1 MSVIGDAA
9 LSAFFQVLFHKLSS
23 PELLKFADE
32 KQVHSELK
40 KWEKILVKIHAVLDD
55 AEEKQLANRLV
66 KIWLTELRD
75 LAYDVEDILDEFAT
89 EALRRKLMAE
99 PPQLSMSKV
108 PKNLIPGCFSIYNPR
123 TVKNNVTMGKKIEEI
138 TRRLQEIAMQRSDL
152 DVREGIEGQS
162 TKRWRSS
169 CSSST
174 CLPNEPLVYGREKDK
189 RKMLEL
195 MLRESQSDDSNVQ
208 IIPIVGMGGVGK
220 TTLARLVYNDESV
233 VTHFDLKAW
242 VFVSDEFDVR
252 RITKSILESI
262 TFQPCDLKDWTLVQV
277 RLYEALGG
285 KKFLLVLDDVWNK
298 NYGDW
303 DALRSTFRGGAPGS
317 KVILTTR
324 NTNVALMTGTK
335 GYHSLEIISEDDCW
349 SVFAQ
354 HAFENKNISAYP
366 ILEII
371 GRKIVKKCGG
381 LPLAA
386 RTLGGLLRT
395 KTREDEW
402 QAILNSA
409 IWNLSDDESD
419 ILPVLRLSYYH
430 LPSDLKRCFAYCG
443 VFPKGYEFE
452 EYELVLLWM
461 AEGLIVPP
469 QEKIN
474 MHMEDLGSEYFREL
488 LSRSIFQVSVSNK
501 SRFVMHDFIN
511 DLAQWVAG
519 ETCFRLEDE
528 LEGYQ
533 QSRVFKK
540 ARHSSYIH
548 HNFDNIQ
555 KFTAFYEVKGLR
567 TFLPLGYQ
575 GCWLTYNVLFDLLP
589 KLKCLRVLSLSGY
602 NISEL
607 AKSIGDLKHL
617 RYLNLSHTKIRSLPE
632 SIVALCN
639 LQTLLLVGCFN
650 LEKLPRQ
657 IGSFISLR
665 HLNLTNAISIRD
677 MPLGM
682 NELKCLRTLSD
693 YHVGKYNGAGIRE
706 LMNLNFLCGA
716 LCISRLEN
724 VTNIQHASE
733 ANLISKQGLDVLKLK
748 WASEFDDSRNERV
761 ERDVL
766 DMLQPHNKLKELT
779 IRCYGGVT
787 FPAWVGQ
794 PSFSDMAV
802 LRLENCKR
810 CTSLPPLGLLGSL
823 KDLAMVGM
831 SSIKIV
837 GPEFYGEACL
847 KPFPSLECLQLEEMH
862 EWEEWIPCGA
872 GYEEFPCLRELSIKT
887 CCKLSRELPSCLPSL
902 EKLAISKCEQLVVSI
917 PSLPLLCKLE
927 IEACKNVVHRGA
939 AEISSLNSLVLS
951 KISNLTNLE
960 LGLALALTKVRDLKI
975 VGCQELRFLC
985 QNEARPLQQFTSLH
999 HLVIESCPQ
1008 LFSLVAEIED
1018 QLDEGLTCLLE
1029 SLKIMDCERLEKVPK
1044 LLHSFMFLRELY
1056 IVNCPRLD
1064 FLPDTSFPPLL
1075 KVVWIRNCNSL
1086 VSFFKAMEKNNT
1098 HLEQLRIEECS
1109 SLITFARGQLPQ
1121 TLKRL
1126 EIEHCK
1132 NLQCLLDE
1140 GDSYSTSSSMMQKK
1154 NFNYSCN
1161 TTSLLE
1167 HLYIWDCP
1175 SLKFLSSGGELPA
1188 VLQHVSIGS
1197 CPSLMAFSP
1206 RGELPSMLKHLEI
1219 INCPKLESVADRF
1232 QNGASLEHIEIWYCE
1247 NLKSIPNG
1255 LHNLIHLH
1263 WIEIIGCSSLLSFP
1277 EGGFPAN
1284 SLREVHIS
1292 DCRALSALPNAMHN
1306 LTSLQQLR
1314 LHECPG
1320 IVCLPRE
1327 GFPTNLTSLELSN
1340 LKIYKPMLEWGLHRI
1355 ATLKRL
1361 SIMGG
1366 CLDMVSFPHEYML
1379 PTSITR
1385 LTIGDFPSLEYL
1397 SFTSSGF
1404 QNFSSLEYLRVSH
1417 CPKLLSFPDE
1427 GLPISL
1433 LQLYISGCPL
1443 LKQRCKKYKGREWF
1457 KIAHIP
1463 YVEIDGRFVFD
1474 PGA

>member
-89 EALRRKLMAE
+89 EALRRKLMAG
-99 PPQLSMSKV
+99 PPQPSMSK
-108 PKNLIPGCFSIYNPR
+108 
-123 TVKNNVTMGKKIEEI
+123 
-138 TRRLQEIAMQRSDL
+138 RSDL
-152 DVREGIEGQS
+152 DLREGIEGQS

-174 CLPNEPLVYGREKDK
+174 CLPNEPQVYGREKDK

-242 VFVSDEFDVR
+242 VFVSDEFDVM

-371 GRKIVKKCGG
+371 GRKIVKKCG
-381 LPLAA
+381 
-386 RTLGGLLRT
+386 
-395 KTREDEW
+395 
-402 QAILNSA
+402 
-409 IWNLSDDESD
+409 DDESD

-488 LSRSIFQVSVSNK
+488 LSRSIFQ
-501 SRFVMHDFIN
+501 
-511 DLAQWVAG
+511 
-519 ETCFRLEDE
+519 
-528 LEGYQ
+528 
-533 QSRVFKK
+533 
-540 ARHSSYIH
+540 
-548 HNFDNIQ
+548 
-555 KFTAFYEVKGLR
+555 
-567 TFLPLGYQ
+567 
-575 GCWLTYNVLFDLLP
+575 
-589 KLKCLRVLSLSGY
+589 LKCLRVLSLSGY

-617 RYLNLSHTKIRSLPE
+617 R
-632 SIVALCN
+632 
-639 LQTLLLVGCFN
+639 
-650 LEKLPRQ
+650 
-657 IGSFISLR
+657 
-665 HLNLTNAISIRD
+665 
-677 MPLGM
+677 
-682 NELKCLRTLSD
+682 
-693 YHVGKYNGAGIRE
+693 
-706 LMNLNFLCGA
+706 
-716 LCISRLEN
+716 LEN
-724 VTNIQHASE
+724 VTDIQHASE
-733 ANLISKQGLDVLKLK
+733 ANLISKQGLDVLKLN

-847 KPFPSLECLQLEEMH
+847 KPFPSLECLQFEEMH

-887 CCKLSRELPSCLPSL
+887 CCKLSRELPSRLLSL

-960 LGLALALTKVRDLKI
+960 LGLALALTKVKDLKI

-999 HLVIESCPQ
+999 HLVIESCLQ
-1008 LFSLVAEIED
+1008 LFSL
-1018 QLDEGLTCLLE
+1018 G
-1029 SLKIMDCERLEKVPK
+1029 
-1044 LLHSFMFLRELY
+1044 
-1056 IVNCPRLD
+1056 
-1064 FLPDTSFPPLL
+1064 
-1075 KVVWIRNCNSL
+1075 
-1086 VSFFKAMEKNNT
+1086 
-1098 HLEQLRIEECS
+1098 
-1109 SLITFARGQLPQ
+1109 
-1121 TLKRL
+1121 
-1126 EIEHCK
+1126 
-1132 NLQCLLDE
+1132 
-1140 GDSYSTSSSMMQKK
+1140 
-1154 NFNYSCN
+1154 
-1161 TTSLLE
+1161 
-1167 HLYIWDCP
+1167 
-1175 SLKFLSSGGELPA
+1175 
-1188 VLQHVSIGS
+1188 
-1197 CPSLMAFSP
+1197 
-1206 RGELPSMLKHLEI
+1206 
-1219 INCPKLESVADRF
+1219 
-1232 QNGASLEHIEIWYCE
+1232 
-1247 NLKSIPNG
+1247 
-1255 LHNLIHLH
+1255 
-1263 WIEIIGCSSLLSFP
+1263 
-1277 EGGFPAN
+1277 
-1284 SLREVHIS
+1284 
-1292 DCRALSALPNAMHN
+1292 
-1306 LTSLQQLR
+1306 
-1314 LHECPG
+1314 
-1320 IVCLPRE
+1320 
-1327 GFPTNLTSLELSN
+1327 
-1340 LKIYKPMLEWGLHRI
+1340 
-1355 ATLKRL
+1355 
-1361 SIMGG
+1361 
-1366 CLDMVSFPHEYML
+1366 
-1379 PTSITR
+1379 
-1385 LTIGDFPSLEYL
+1385 
-1397 SFTSSGF
+1397 
-1404 QNFSSLEYLRVSH
+1404 
-1417 CPKLLSFPDE
+1417 
-1427 GLPISL
+1427 
-1433 LQLYISGCPL
+1433 
-1443 LKQRCKKYKGREWF
+1443 
-1457 KIAHIP
+1457 
-1463 YVEIDGRFVFD
+1463 
-1474 PGA
+1474 